1 MARGATYKVQ
11 FKRRREGKT
20 NYNKRY
26 KLVDLDKTRMVVRIT
41 SNHTIAQLVK
51 IGENGDET
59 LVSATSKQLKE
70 FGWLGNGKNTSAA
83 YLTGYLFGKRALSED
98 YDETILDI
106 GLQPAIKGTKIYAV
120 LKGALDAGLY
130 IPHNESILPDDSR
143 IRGEHIA
150 QYAENMDEE
159 EKNAKFA
166 NYIRCGL
173 SPEEI
178 PDHFESVKNK
188 IDEATQ
194 WAKDQIDQ
202 TTRILLT
209 SSMLKHGNQKQNLVE
224 KLKKAK

>member
-1 MARGATYKVQ
+1 MAHSATYKVQ

-41 SNHTIAQLVK
+41 SNHTITQLVK

-59 LVSATSKQLKE
+59 LVSATSKELKKY
-70 FGWLGNGKNTSAA
+70 GWLGNGKNTSAA
-83 YLTGYLFGKRALSED
+83 YLTGYLFGKKALSED

-106 GLQPAIKGTKIYAV
+106 GLQHSIKGTKIYAT

-130 IPHNESILPDDSR
+130 IPHNESVLPDDSR
-143 IRGEHIA
+143 IKGEHIA
-150 QYAENMDEE
+150 QYAESMDEE

-178 PDHFESVKNK
+178 PDHFENVKNN

-194 WAKDQIDQ
+194 
-202 TTRILLT
+202 
-209 SSMLKHGNQKQNLVE
+209 
-224 KLKKAK
+224 

>member
-106 GLQPAIKGTKIYAV
+106 GLQPAIRGTKIYAV
-120 LKGALDAGLY
+120 LKGAFDAGLS
-130 IPHNESILPDDSR
+130 IPHNEYILTKASR
-143 IRGEHIA
+143 NRSKQH
-150 QYAENMDEE
+150 
-159 EKNAKFA
+159 
-166 NYIRCGL
+166 
-173 SPEEI
+173 
-178 PDHFESVKNK
+178 
-188 IDEATQ
+188 AT
-194 WAKDQIDQ
+194 
-202 TTRILLT
+202 
-209 SSMLKHGNQKQNLVE
+209 
-224 KLKKAK
+224 

>member
-11 FKRRREGKT
+11 FRRRREGKT

-41 SNHTIAQLVK
+41 SNHTITQLVK

-106 GLQPAIKGTKIYAV
+106 GLQPAIRGTKIYAV

-150 QYAENMDEE
+150 EYAQNMDEE

>member
-1 MARGATYKVQ
+1 MARSATYKVH

-20 NYNKRY
+20 NYNQRY
-26 KLVDLDKTRMVVRIT
+26 KLVDLEKTRMVVRVT
-41 SNHTIAQLVK
+41 SNHTIVQLVK

-59 LVSATSKQLKE
+59 LVSANSKQLKDY
-70 FGWLGNGKNTSAA
+70 GWLGNGKNTSAA
-83 YLTGYLFGKRALSED
+83 YLTGYLFGKKATTEGF
-98 YDETILDI
+98 DETILDI
-106 GLQPAIKGTKIYAV
+106 GLQPSIKGTKVYAV

-130 IPHNESILPDDSR
+130 IPHNEVILPEESR

-150 QYAENMDEE
+150 EYAQSMDED

-194 WAKDQIDQ
+194 
-202 TTRILLT
+202 
-209 SSMLKHGNQKQNLVE
+209 
-224 KLKKAK
+224 

>member
-11 FKRRREGKT
+11 FRRRREGKT

-106 GLQPAIKGTKIYAV
+106 GLQPAIRGTKIYAV

>member
-26 KLVDLDKTRMVVRIT
+26 KLVDLDKKIMVVRIN
-41 SNHTIAQLVK
+41 SNHTINQLVK

-59 LVSATSKQLKE
+59 LVSATSKNLKE

-83 YLTGYLFGKRALSED
+83 YLTGYLFGKKALNEG

-106 GLQPAIKGTKIYAV
+106 GVQPSIKGTKIYAV

-130 IPHNESILPDDSR
+130 IPHNDSILPEDSR

-150 QYAENMDEE
+150 QYAESMDDD

-194 WAKDQIDQ
+194 
-202 TTRILLT
+202 
-209 SSMLKHGNQKQNLVE
+209 
-224 KLKKAK
+224 

>member
-59 LVSATSKQLKE
+59 LVSASSIQLKE

-83 YLTGYLFGKRALSED
+83 YLTGYLFGKRAICED

-106 GLQPAIKGTKIYAV
+106 GLQPAIRGTKIYAV

-130 IPHNESILPDDSR
+130 IPHNEY
-143 IRGEHIA
+143 G
-150 QYAENMDEE
+150 
-159 EKNAKFA
+159 
-166 NYIRCGL
+166 
-173 SPEEI
+173 
-178 PDHFESVKNK
+178 
-188 IDEATQ
+188 
-194 WAKDQIDQ
+194 
-202 TTRILLT
+202 
-209 SSMLKHGNQKQNLVE
+209 
-224 KLKKAK
+224 

>member
-1 MARGATYKVQ
+1 MARSATYKVH

-20 NYNKRY
+20 NYNQRY
-26 KLVDLDKTRMVVRIT
+26 KLVDLNKTRMVVRVT
-41 SNHTIAQLVK
+41 SNHTIIQLIK

-59 LVSATSKQLKE
+59 LVSANSKQLKE

-83 YLTGYLFGKRALSED
+83 YLTGYLFGKKALAEG

-106 GLQPAIKGTKIYAV
+106 GLQPSIRGTKIYAA
-120 LKGALDAGLY
+120 LKGVLDAGVEV
-130 IPHNESILPDDSR
+130 PHNDVVLPDESR

-150 QYAENMDEE
+150 EYAKSMDED

-178 PDHFESVKNK
+178 PDHFESVKEK

-194 WAKDQIDQ
+194 
-202 TTRILLT
+202 
-209 SSMLKHGNQKQNLVE
+209 
-224 KLKKAK
+224 

>member
-26 KLVDLDKTRMVVRIT
+26 KLVDLEKTRMVVRIT
-41 SNHTIAQLVK
+41 SNHTITQLVK

-59 LVSATSKQLKE
+59 LVSATSKNLKE

-83 YLTGYLFGKRALSED
+83 YLTGYLFGKKALNKG

-106 GLQPAIKGTKIYAV
+106 GIQPSIKGTKIYAV
-120 LKGALDAGLY
+120 LKGALDTGLY
-130 IPHNESILPDDSR
+130 IPHNDSILPDDTR

-150 QYAENMDEE
+150 QYAESMDDD

-178 PDHFESVKNK
+178 PDHFEIVKNK
-188 IDEATQ
+188 IDEVIQ
-194 WAKDQIDQ
+194 
-202 TTRILLT
+202 
-209 SSMLKHGNQKQNLVE
+209 
-224 KLKKAK
+224 

>member
-26 KLVDLDKTRMVVRIT
+26 KLVDLDKTRMVVRIS
-41 SNHTIAQLVK
+41 SNHTITQLVK

-59 LVSATSKQLKE
+59 LLSATSMQLRE
-70 FGWLGNGKNTSAA
+70 YGWLGNGKNTSAA
-83 YLTGYLFGKRALSED
+83 YLTGYLFGKKAVSEN
-98 YDETILDI
+98 YTETILDI

-120 LKGALDAGLY
+120 LKGALDAGLE
-130 IPHNESILPDDSR
+130 IPHNDSILPDESR

-150 QYAENMDEE
+150 NYAKEMDEE
-159 EKNAKFA
+159 EKQTKFA
-166 NYIRCGL
+166 KYIRCGL

-194 WAKDQIDQ
+194 
-202 TTRILLT
+202 
-209 SSMLKHGNQKQNLVE
+209 
-224 KLKKAK
+224 

>member
-11 FKRRREGKT
+11 FRRRREGKT
-20 NYNKRY
+20 NYNRRY
-26 KLVDLDKTRMVVRIT
+26 KLVDLEKTRMVVRIT
-41 SNHTIAQLVK
+41 SNHTIVQLVK

-70 FGWLGNGKNTSAA
+70 YGWLGNGKNTSAA
-83 YLTGYLFGKRALSED
+83 YLTGYLFGKKAISED

-106 GLQPAIKGTKIYAV
+106 GLQPAIRGTKVYAV

-194 WAKDQIDQ
+194 
-202 TTRILLT
+202 
-209 SSMLKHGNQKQNLVE
+209 
-224 KLKKAK
+224 

>member
-1 MARGATYKVQ
+1 MARSATYKVH

-20 NYNKRY
+20 NYNQRY
-26 KLVDLDKTRMVVRIT
+26 RLVDLDKTRMVVRVT
-41 SNHTIAQLVK
+41 SNHTIVQLVK

-59 LVSATSKQLKE
+59 LVSAKSKQLKQY
-70 FGWLGNGKNTSAA
+70 GWLGNGKNTSAA
-83 YLTGYLFGKRALSED
+83 YLTGYLFGKKALAEG

-106 GLQPAIKGTKIYAV
+106 GLQPSIRGTKIYAT
-120 LKGALDAGLY
+120 LKGVLDAGVY
-130 IPHNESILPDDSR
+130 VPHNEVVLPEESR

-150 QYAENMDEE
+150 EYAKSMDDE

-178 PDHFESVKNK
+178 PDHFESVKSK

-194 WAKDQIDQ
+194 
-202 TTRILLT
+202 
-209 SSMLKHGNQKQNLVE
+209 
-224 KLKKAK
+224 

>member
-106 GLQPAIKGTKIYAV
+106 GLQPAIRGTKIYAV

>member
-1 MARGATYKVQ
+1 MARSATYKVQ

-41 SNHTIAQLVK
+41 SNHTITQLVK

-59 LVSATSKQLKE
+59 LVSATSKELKKY
-70 FGWLGNGKNTSAA
+70 GWLGNGKNTSAA
-83 YLTGYLFGKRALSED
+83 YLTGYLFGKKALNED

-106 GLQPAIKGTKIYAV
+106 GLQHSIKGTKIYAT

-130 IPHNESILPDDSR
+130 IPHNDNVLPDESR
-143 IRGEHIA
+143 IKGEHIA
-150 QYAENMDEE
+150 QYALSMDEE
-159 EKNAKFA
+159 QKNAKFA

-173 SPEEI
+173 SPEEL
-178 PDHFESVKNK
+178 PDHFENVKNN

-194 WAKDQIDQ
+194 
-202 TTRILLT
+202 
-209 SSMLKHGNQKQNLVE
+209 
-224 KLKKAK
+224 

>member
-1 MARGATYKVQ
+1 
-11 FKRRREGKT
+11 
-20 NYNKRY
+20 
-26 KLVDLDKTRMVVRIT
+26 MVVRIT
-41 SNHTIAQLVK
+41 SNHTITQLVK

-106 GLQPAIKGTKIYAV
+106 GLQPAIRGTKIYAV

-150 QYAENMDEE
+150 EYAQNMDEE
-159 EKNAKFA
+159 EKKCK
-166 NYIRCGL
+166 IR
-173 SPEEI
+173 
-178 PDHFESVKNK
+178 
-188 IDEATQ
+188 
-194 WAKDQIDQ
+194 
-202 TTRILLT
+202 
-209 SSMLKHGNQKQNLVE
+209 
-224 KLKKAK
+224 KLHKMWIIS

>member
-1 MARGATYKVQ
+1 
-11 FKRRREGKT
+11 
-20 NYNKRY
+20 
-26 KLVDLDKTRMVVRIT
+26 MVVRIT
-41 SNHTIAQLVK
+41 SNHTITQLVK

-59 LVSATSKQLKE
+59 LVSATSKQLKD

-106 GLQPAIKGTKIYAV
+106 GLQPAIKGTKSYAA

-130 IPHNESILPDDSR
+130 IPHNESMLPDDSR

-194 WAKDQIDQ
+194 
-202 TTRILLT
+202 
-209 SSMLKHGNQKQNLVE
+209 
-224 KLKKAK
+224 

>member
-59 LVSATSKQLKE
+59 LVSASSIQLKE

-83 YLTGYLFGKRALSED
+83 YLTGYLFGKRAISEN

-106 GLQPAIKGTKIYAV
+106 GLQPAIRGTKIYAV

-194 WAKDQIDQ
+194 
-202 TTRILLT
+202 
-209 SSMLKHGNQKQNLVE
+209 
-224 KLKKAK
+224 

>member
-41 SNHTIAQLVK
+41 SNHTIVQLIK

-59 LVSATSKQLKE
+59 LVSANSKQLKDY
-70 FGWLGNGKNTSAA
+70 GWLGNGKNTSAA
-83 YLTGYLFGKRALSED
+83 YLTGYLFGKRALAED

-106 GLQPAIKGTKIYAV
+106 GLQHSIRGTKIYAV

-130 IPHNESILPDDSR
+130 IPHNESVLPDDSR

-150 QYAENMDEE
+150 HYAEILDED

-166 NYIRCGL
+166 NYIRSGL
-173 SPEEI
+173 APEEL
-178 PDHFESVKNK
+178 PEHFDSVKNK

-194 WAKDQIDQ
+194 
-202 TTRILLT
+202 
-209 SSMLKHGNQKQNLVE
+209 
-224 KLKKAK
+224 

>member
-59 LVSATSKQLKE
+59 LVSASSIQLKE

-83 YLTGYLFGKRALSED
+83 YLTGYLFGKRALSEN

-106 GLQPAIKGTKIYAV
+106 GLQPAIRGTKIYAV

-194 WAKDQIDQ
+194 
-202 TTRILLT
+202 
-209 SSMLKHGNQKQNLVE
+209 
-224 KLKKAK
+224 

>member
-11 FKRRREGKT
+11 FRRRREGKT

-59 LVSATSKQLKE
+59 LVSASSIQLKE

-83 YLTGYLFGKRALSED
+83 YLTGYLFGKRAISEN

-106 GLQPAIKGTKIYAV
+106 GLQPAIRGTKIYAV

-194 WAKDQIDQ
+194 
-202 TTRILLT
+202 
-209 SSMLKHGNQKQNLVE
+209 
-224 KLKKAK
+224 

>member
-59 LVSATSKQLKE
+59 LVSASSIQLKE

-83 YLTGYLFGKRALSED
+83 YLTGYLFGKRAISEN

-106 GLQPAIKGTKIYAV
+106 GLQPAIRGTKIYAV

-209 SSMLKHGNQKQNLVE
+209 SSMLKHGNQKLNLVE

>member
-41 SNHTIAQLVK
+41 SNHTITQLVK

-59 LVSATSKQLKE
+59 LVSATSKQLKDY
-70 FGWLGNGKNTSAA
+70 GWLGNGKNTSAA
-83 YLTGYLFGKRALSED
+83 YLTGYLFGKKALNED
-98 YDETILDI
+98 YTETILDI
-106 GLQPAIKGTKIYAV
+106 GLQHSIAGTKIYAV
-120 LKGALDAGLY
+120 LKGALDAGLE
-130 IPHNESILPDDSR
+130 IPHNDSVLPDESR

-150 QYAENMDEE
+150 QYAESMDED
-159 EKNAKFA
+159 EKNTKFS

-173 SPEEI
+173 SPEEL

-194 WAKDQIDQ
+194 
-202 TTRILLT
+202 
-209 SSMLKHGNQKQNLVE
+209 
-224 KLKKAK
+224 

>member
-106 GLQPAIKGTKIYAV
+106 GLQPAIRGTKIYAV

-194 WAKDQIDQ
+194 WAKDQIDP

-209 SSMLKHGNQKQNLVE
+209 SSM
-224 KLKKAK
+224 